1 MLAGFGV
8 CVCES
13 SACREKGKNACWAWC
28 VCVCEVESCT
38 PVDR

>member
-8 CVCES
+8 CVRAVRVGRKERTL
-13 SACREKGKNACWAWC
+13 AGLG